1 MPGIDGLELCPRSK
15 TSAPS
20 AGGLVVI
27 ISASHI
33 PIANRGIG
41 LTAGA
46 DGSVLRPIPHRAHP
60 TWVEPFA
67 RIGHLTRELRARKAE
82 PAATLAKVPPL
93 RGRRPI
99 CAGCKQIRATKNY
112 WNQIEVYVAQHPDA
126 ISPTALVPIA
136 LKNISP
142 ILANTR
148 PPHSDD
154 PGPLNPRRRPRPPPT
169 PYDSQQSSRGEYF
182 GGG

>member
-1 MPGIDGLELCPRSK
+1 MRSAEVSRPHLILSDRDMPGIDGLELCPRSK

-27 ISASHI
+27 ISGSHI
-33 PIANRGIG
+33 PITNRVTG

-60 TWVEPFA
+60 TRVEPFA
-67 RIGHLTRELRARKAE
+67 RIAHLTRELRARKAE

-99 CAGCKQIRATKNY
+99 CAGCKK
-112 WNQIEVYVAQHPDA
+112 
-126 ISPTALVPIA
+126 
-136 LKNISP
+136 
-142 ILANTR
+142 
-148 PPHSDD
+148 
-154 PGPLNPRRRPRPPPT
+154 NPRHQELLEPNRVLRRPT
-169 PYDSQQSSRGEYF
+169 P
-182 GGG
+182 GGHLHPRLLSPLR